1 MIVPHTTHSQI
12 QNTHT
17 HTKKK
22 GEKKTCK
29 KKKKKEKKGSKRTL
43 SMPVLNNGNSEK
55 IWC

>member
-17 HTKKK
+17 HKKK

-29 KKKKKEKKGSKRTL
+29 KKKKKEKKGSKRKL
-43 SMPVLNNGNSEK
+43 SMPVLNNENSEK